1 MPIAYARTFLNP
13 SNSSILRLA
22 TGPPN
27 ADRDCILRA
36 TCYVLRAT
44 CYVLRAMCYVL
55 FVIYF
60 MVGAMCYIVQEKRTE
75 QERERKGESAPFYPP
90 EYSSF

>member
-1 MPIAYARTFLNP
+1 MPIAYACTFLNP

-22 TGPPN
+22 MGPPD
-27 ADRDCILRA
+27 ADRDCI
-36 TCYVLRAT
+36 LRAT

-60 MVGAMCYIVQEKRTE
+60 VVGAMCYIVQEKRT
-75 QERERKGESAPFYPP
+75 RERKKGRKCPLLSPGVQLLLNMIF
-90 EYSSF
+90 S